1 MDKQT
6 VEKLRELV
14 KQGKDKEVLK
24 FLDSILV
31 INPYDAFALLNLSI
45 FMIGQGKMTEAIE
58 LEKKA
63 LKIDRDCIAQFKENS
78 IFPENSYNLTSESQA
93 WLLEALKDP
102 E

>member
-6 VEKLRELV
+6 VKKLRELV
-14 KQGKDKEVLK
+14 KQGKDKEVLTS
-24 FLDSILV
+24 LDSILL
-31 INPYDAFALLNLSI
+31 INPRDVFALLNLSI
-45 FMIGQGKMTEAIE
+45 FMIGQGKMTEAME

-78 IFPENSYNLTSESQA
+78 IFPESGYNLTSEGQA
-93 WLLEALKDP
+93 WLLEALKDL